1 MSMDKPSSAVLL
13 RGGTQRPTPEAPRR
27 SSLQSNVE
35 QFKLLQAMGARPVAQ
50 KHVSLTTR
58 ASALSHDSLAHARR
72 LLVPLPTP
80 SGTPFAHPPLVRPA
94 STSAAASLLH
104 HHTNNFPSTSL
115 LLDRNSTI
123 CNAVIVLWNNKRKL
137 QALRQWRD
145 VTTAENVRLRD
156 DFVQRVR
163 TATKDLLLAKA
174 KAMHDECAMV
184 FTPAQV
190 DTLVTWALQIQTKSF
205 VGVKPS
211 MVEDLVQH
219 MALRTYADKT
229 CLFME
234 GDVGQFYYILFTG
247 AVGIYRTLRA
257 YHYATYSKAQK
268 IAFLPCV
275 DIFAEWL
282 QAKIAAFSDLLE
294 RHELSF
300 GYRVLSVDRPIE
312 SVYFVVSGDIQVTQR
327 WLEPVPD
334 QPVYPQFKPSA
345 TKSIDIQVER
355 VIRRGVLGLPLLL
368 SDGVKA
374 KVDATVVTASA
385 EVYVLKAAHLTAFRS
400 LLPTSGTWQL
410 QQEQR
415 HAAFKRAVAALN
427 LTEPSEL
434 DSFAMP
440 TVNHPSGL
448 GVQALPVLPIMV
460 STCAKKFL
468 VEDWDLLVDR
478 SDKPVPTVFIPSAP
492 LQPKPVNASES
503 RKIACQTFTDMASNT
518 KVFQWNP
525 QGGFQG
531 SSRAIDTDGRPD
543 FDMSIVI

>member
-247 AVGIYRTLRA
+247 AVGIYVGISPETKAIAQTNHGHAMRCIRSDPSFLGAAYGNEAIPRRA
-257 YHYATYSKAQK
+257 
-268 IAFLPCV
+268 
-275 DIFAEWL
+275 
-282 QAKIAAFSDLLE
+282 
-294 RHELSF
+294 
-300 GYRVLSVDRPIE
+300 
-312 SVYFVVSGDIQVTQR
+312 
-327 WLEPVPD
+327 
-334 QPVYPQFKPSA
+334 
-345 TKSIDIQVER
+345 R
-355 VIRRGVLGLPLLL
+355 VIEWTFSR
-368 SDGVKA
+368 
-374 KVDATVVTASA
+374 
-385 EVYVLKAAHLTAFRS
+385 
-400 LLPTSGTWQL
+400 
-410 QQEQR
+410 QEQAITTHLVHR
-415 HAAFKRAVAALN
+415 SSTTEDMITGEPYLIYKKTIERPSIGSLRGGGGAF
-427 LTEPSEL
+427 
-434 DSFAMP
+434 
-440 TVNHPSGL
+440 
-448 GVQALPVLPIMV
+448 
-460 STCAKKFL
+460 
-468 VEDWDLLVDR
+468 
-478 SDKPVPTVFIPSAP
+478 
-492 LQPKPVNASES
+492 
-503 RKIACQTFTDMASNT
+503 
-518 KVFQWNP
+518 
-525 QGGFQG
+525 
-531 SSRAIDTDGRPD
+531 
-543 FDMSIVI
+543 